1 MFRTLAR
8 FFLCIT
14 ILFIICAVGLKHGI
28 AISQLDV
35 GFAKLEGFYLKLN
48 KGLVLRIKN
57 LEITQNNTQNLEQ
70 NSTDLRTQSE
80 KILEFSKKI
89 SLINS
94 FFEEIDVQNLKIKG
108 ESLKLKYKSD
118 VFYADTRFFR
128 LNSQITPSANGLNF
142 DPIELELNDFNLT
155 LHGTARANF
164 RADTYDFNG
173 TFASHEIAGELDVHN
188 IGSELNIEINRASAL
203 SLKNFMNELG
213 ALTGLNPLANE
224 WIYGKAV
231 AQNYYI
237 ENLHA
242 KVDLK
247 DPRPIAE
254 NVSATA
260 YAQDLTIKFQP
271 QIEAVTV
278 KDANITLKND
288 YLSFTLNEPK
298 FKGKSLE
305 GSGVRIGGLFEEKPI
320 VYLDLRTK
328 ESLGKDLIAI
338 LQSYGIDEPV
348 YPLSGGI
355 DARVLIDVDVEK
367 ESAKVDANVTLKD
380 ADLMISKA
388 KFHSKAARVHIT
400 EKKIDIKDANLQ
412 NEIFNATASGSIDIA
427 TRKAKFNGIIH
438 SFNLS
443 PNGKEILK
451 FGDAR
456 DNMSLDF
463 SGKAPVLSSQFLG
476 AKMSF
481 GERIEISS
489 PDISGI
495 LPFSKTLKNAGISGG
510 DLKILTSDFTNLDI
524 SSSNLIFDF
533 GLLNKDGSHYK
544 NDSFALRV
552 RGGDLDG
559 SSGSG
564 KISLKINKSGNFV
577 ALKDVDVAIN
587 TSVQTSE
594 FNSGTKERSPINFS
608 GQNSA
613 IVLSDL
619 NKTLKFTH
627 FNGVLD
633 GKNMNLN
640 ASFKRGDVK
649 LIFKKSL
656 LQIFAQNISGEALN
670 QFLGS
675 QSFDGGVFT
684 LKASGID
691 PRNYR
696 GEINVQNT
704 YLKDYIIYQRLLSFI
719 NSVPSL
725 LTFKTP
731 DFNDRGFSVQK
742 GKIYFRR
749 SGDKIY
755 INAMNFTGS
764 SADIAGNG
772 EVDMKSGALNI
783 DLELKYLKDASSII
797 SKIPLLNHII
807 LGENN
812 TISTIIEIRGT
823 TKKPTYSTGV
833 ATDVLKTP
841 YNLIKNTLM
850 LPFVIFGDNEESK

>member
-8 FFLCIT
+8 FFLGIT
-14 ILFIICAVGLKHGI
+14 ILFIICAVALKHGI
-28 AISQLDV
+28 AISHLDV
-35 GFAKLEGFYLKLN
+35 GFAKLQGFYLKLDKN
-48 KGLVLRIKN
+48 LILRIKN
-57 LEITQNNTQNLEQ
+57 FEVTQNNTQNLEQ

-94 FFEEIDVQNLKIKG
+94 FFEEIDVENLKIKG

-128 LNSQITPSANGLNF
+128 LSSKITPGADGLNF
-142 DPIELELNDFNLT
+142 DPIELKLNDFNLT

-188 IGSELNIEINRASAL
+188 IGSQLNIEINRASAL

-242 KVDLK
+242 KIDLK

-260 YAQDLTIKFQP
+260 NAQDLTIKFQP

-288 YLSFTLNEPK
+288 FLNFTLNEPK

-305 GSGVRIGGLFEEKPI
+305 GSGVRIGGLFEERPI

-328 ESLGKDLIAI
+328 ESLGKDLVDI
-338 LQSYGIDEPV
+338 LQSYGINEPV
-348 YPLSGGI
+348 YPLGGGI

-427 TRKAKFNGIIH
+427 TRKAKFNGEFK
-438 SFNLS
+438 SFNLKA
-443 PNGKEILK
+443 NNREILK
-451 FGDAR
+451 FQNAKDII
-456 DNMSLDF
+456 SLDF
-463 SGKAPVLSSQFLG
+463 SGKAPVLHSQFLG
-476 AKMSF
+476 ARMSF
-481 GERIEISS
+481 GDRIEIGAD
-489 PDISGI
+489 DIAEI
-495 LPFSKTLKNAGISGG
+495 LPFSPLLKSIGITGG
-510 DLKILTSDFTNLDI
+510 DVRVSTSDF
-524 SSSNLIFDF
+524 SNFTIDSKALKFDF
-533 GLLNKDGSHYK
+533 GLFYK
-544 NDSFALRV
+544 NGRAYKSDSLSAKV
-552 RGGDLDG
+552 SGGELSG

-564 KISLKINKSGNFV
+564 ALSFKAGKNGTRVSLKNI
-577 ALKDVDVAIN
+577 DVAVN
-587 TSVQTSE
+587 TAVQTSE
-594 FNSGTKERSPINFS
+594 FNSDAKAVRSAFDFS
-608 GQNSA
+608 GEGSS
-613 IVLSDL
+613 IIISDM
-619 NKTLKFTH
+619 NKTLNFTSY
-627 FNGVLD
+627 NGTLE
-633 GKNMNLN
+633 GKNLNLLAN
-640 ASFKRGDVK
+640 FKRGNVK

-696 GEINVQNT
+696 GEILIENT
-704 YLKDYIIYQRLLSFI
+704 FLKDYILYQRLLSFI

-755 INAMNFTGS
+755 LNAMSFTGS

-772 EVDMKSGALNI
+772 EVDVKSGALNI

-797 SKIPLLNHII
+797 SKIPIINQII
-807 LGENN
+807 LGDDK

-823 TKKPTYSTGV
+823 INRPTYSSGV
-833 ATDVLKTP
+833 VKDILKTP

-850 LPFVIFGDNEESK
+850 LPFVIFKEEEKK